1 MTKALGTVT
10 EFLQIC
16 GNVYTNKN
24 GKISKIANE
33 LITITQLRLLKTITI
48 SLNYSIIS
56 IFPCNVFT
64 YKQTF
69 QKLTQFGT
77 RIDLHGEN

>member
-16 GNVYTNKN
+16 GNVYTNKM
-24 GKISKIANE
+24 
-33 LITITQLRLLKTITI
+33 LKLTRWQMNYNYTVEVIEIITI

-69 QKLTQFGT
+69 LEINLVWHKDRFTW
-77 RIDLHGEN
+77 